1 MWIKHCVFFFRRA
14 ESAVVSVASVEVGR
28 ASSDCRR
35 HASLRRMAATHRD
48 KHRRRNDL
56 ERPTCRHGNQADH
69 ELLCRTAAGQEGS
82 VRTAA
87 LPSHQMSWTH
97 HGTLLIIANSA
108 HPRRSSII
116 NRRKYGPRS
125 RVSEQA
131 NKSVLPVILSTKAFP
146 WMKAARVNYTRSYSF
161 RSVNFRPSQLPIPN
175 CRRYDA
181 WL

>member
-1 MWIKHCVFFFRRA
+1 MCFFFGVQKARLSRLHQSKLAARRA
-14 ESAVVSVASVEVGR
+14 IAEGTRRFDEWQRRTETNTADVTTLSDRRVA
-28 ASSDCRR
+28 
-35 HASLRRMAATHRD
+35 MAT
-48 KHRRRNDL
+48 
-56 ERPTCRHGNQADH
+56 RPTMNFSVGQPLDKKDLF
-69 ELLCRTAAGQEGS
+69 ELQHFHLIRCLEHTTVLYWLSR
-82 VRTAA
+82 
-87 LPSHQMSWTH
+87 
-97 HGTLLIIANSA
+97 IIANSA